1 MFSLLRDKSFI
12 KRCHFKLCM
21 GVKKLLAVGLIGALV
36 AGVAGCK
43 KEAPD
48 LETVVEQVAPFERM
62 INGHQYKF
70 EGNRVTEIT
79 SDEDNQATY
88 GIISDAHGEAK
99 KAKFFAEEFKKRGV
113 DGIILTGDLP
123 SNEGLRYGRTDSR
136 VDKAEI
142 KEVLEAVA
150 QTGLPIFVIPGNHEQ
165 KPDYTQALAEVTAK
179 YDNVIDMTGLRVFNG
194 DDLDFVSL
202 PGYQTFKIPGRQFI
216 PDNGYWAKPEF
227 IQSTGK
233 LRNGLDD
240 AVVLITHGCG
250 KTGSPGP
257 ATIYNGRDVGDET
270 TTQMMKENNIPF
282 AVCGHIH
289 EAGGLAAT
297 YDGKPVRQGEWAK
310 QFSANFGGLEPWRN
324 VDGTTYNGMA
334 GILTVK
340 GDQAKFDVLLL
351 K

>member
-1 MFSLLRDKSFI
+1 MVSL
-12 KRCHFKLCM
+12 KR
-21 GVKKLLAVGLIGALV
+21 LLALGLIGTLAI
-36 AGVAGCK
+36 GIAGCK
-43 KEAPD
+43 KETPN
-48 LETVVEQVAPFERM
+48 LEAKVEQIAPVTRT

-70 EGNRVTEIT
+70 EGSKVTELT
-79 SDEDNQATY
+79 SDEDNQASY
-88 GIISDAHGEAK
+88 GVISDVHGEAG

-123 SNEGLRYGRTDSR
+123 SNEGLRHGRTDSMA
-136 VDKAEI
+136 DKSEI

-165 KPDYTQALAEVTAK
+165 KPDYTSALAEVTTK
-179 YDNVIDMTGLRVFNG
+179 YGNVIDMTKFRVFDG
-194 DDLDFVSL
+194 DDADFVSL

-227 IQSTGK
+227 VQSTGK

-250 KTGSPGP
+250 KTNSNPGP
-257 ATIYNGRDVGDET
+257 ATIYNGRDVGDEAT
-270 TTQMMKENNIPF
+270 TEMMKQNTISF

-297 YDGKPVRQGEWAK
+297 YDGKAVKPGEWSK
-310 QFSANFGGLEPWRN
+310 QFSANFGGLEQWKH

-340 GDQAKFDVLLL
+340 VDSAKFEMLYQ
-351 K
+351 